1 MDVISMKTVD
11 MDASKRVA
19 ELVCAQVG
27 RCVSNVVRAFLYFR
41 DALPENIMYVEGLW
55 TVGGQTDIHVWIESD
70 EAIIDPT
77 LIALH
82 PRNWNSYKRS
92 IPIKRLGEQEVIKRY
107 EGQSIEPGVRL
118 DLILEWPDV
127 EAVRK
132 VFDPP

>member
-1 MDVISMKTVD
+1 MCIEVLLFCG
-11 MDASKRVA
+11 A
-19 ELVCAQVG
+19 
-27 RCVSNVVRAFLYFR
+27 VR
-41 DALPENIMYVEGLW
+41 
-55 TVGGQTDIHVWIESD
+55 IESD